1 MTASQLSETE
11 TAVLA
16 HIGAKSDG
24 AFQSELWKDLGVD
37 SRTCS
42 RILKKLEESGYI
54 EREECKKDGTRT
66 YLVRIVKSEKSIDPM
81 LLMAGDVIVPCVA
94 CDEECDVE
102 HCKMLEDWVYEL
114 VFSEMV

>member
-16 HIGAKSDG
+16 HIRAKSDG

-54 EREECKKDGTRT
+54 EREECKTDVTRR
-66 YLVRIVKSEKSIDPM
+66 YPVRIVKYEKSIDPK
-81 LLMAGDVIVPCVA
+81 LQVAGDSIV
-94 CDEECDVE
+94 
-102 HCKMLEDWVYEL
+102 
-114 VFSEMV
+114 S